1 MEMSS
6 GNGALTP
13 TSGWMLCVI
22 CSFTQSSFVMLSK
35 TTVPCAIVI
44 SSLHSS
50 EAPLSYQEVS
60 LSGVSTVPVLLIH
73 LRDSHATWLSVCG
86 AMYVFISF
94 SIDSRSIGCLS
105 FVKATNSL
113 ILGVVCPS
121 WRSCSVIS
129 NTPRGQPSHSSERLR
144 LRLPGG
150 HLRG

>member
-1 MEMSS
+1 MSS

-13 TSGWMLCVI
+13 TSGWMPCVI
-22 CSFTQSSFVMLSK
+22 CSFMHSSFVVLSK
-35 TTVPCAIVI
+35 TTVPCEIVI
-44 SSLHSS
+44 SSLHGS

-60 LSGVSTVPVLLIH
+60 LSGVSTVPVLSIH
-73 LRDSHATWLSVCG
+73 LRDSRATWLSVCG
-86 AMYVFISF
+86 AVYVFISF
-94 SIDSRSIGCLS
+94 SIDSRSIGCLP

-129 NTPRGQPSHSSERLR
+129 NTPRGQPSHSSGRLR